1 MSLDKEDVEKIAH
14 LARLSIKQEDIPG
27 YSRELSKILDLVD
40 QMNAVNTKN
49 VEPMAHPQDNK
60 QRLREDK
67 NTELNQRDGFQA
79 IAPQVERGLYLVP
92 KVID

>member
-1 MSLDKEDVEKIAH
+1 MSLNKEDVEKIAH

-40 QMNAVNTKN
+40 QMNAVNTQN
-49 VEPMAHPQDNK
+49 VEPMAHPQDNT

-67 NTELNQRDGFQA
+67 NTELNQRDGFQT

-92 KVID
+92 KVIE